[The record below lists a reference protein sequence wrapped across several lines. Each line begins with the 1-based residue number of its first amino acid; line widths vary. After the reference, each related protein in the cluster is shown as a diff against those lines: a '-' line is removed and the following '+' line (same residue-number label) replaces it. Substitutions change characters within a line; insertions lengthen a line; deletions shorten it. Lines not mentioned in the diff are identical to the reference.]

1 MRLLNSYWHLV
12 RGRKNNYYAIYT
24 MTLKKNRLLQRIKQS
39 DKGIDSM
46 KCSIICE

>member
-1 MRLLNSYWHLV
+1 
-12 RGRKNNYYAIYT
+12 

-46 KCSIICE
+46 KCSIIFEWRLYVSRDV